1 MPLPSLAPMVAP
13 ALAGEGVWTTEGL
26 PAASP
31 GLPAPVVKTF
41 VRPDPVRPYAIVTML
56 QFDLRD
62 TNLHMVA
69 GIQQPGGSRGLPGP
83 GVIPSAD
90 QQGGALLATF
100 NGAFKEADGA
110 GGMMVDGTVYVPP
123 IQGAATVAVTANGRV
138 IMGTWG
144 VDWRL
149 NSGNTTL
156 VAWRQNGPLLLDHGV
171 MNPLTYNAAA
181 WGISI
186 LDHTYTW
193 RSALGLTNH
202 GTLLYAAGNALSA
215 ATLARALRAAGAVT
229 AMQTDINP
237 FWVRAFTYGHDA
249 AGNLTVSK
257 LYPAMAGT
265 GAEYLYGDVRDF
277 FYVTRAGLHA
287 TR

>member
-1 MPLPSLAPMVAP
+1 MVAP
-13 ALAGEGVWTTEGL
+13 ALAGEGAWTTEGL
-26 PAASP
+26 PAARS
-31 GLPAPVVKTF
+31 GLPSPVAKTF
-41 VRPDPVRPYAIVTML
+41 VRPDPGRPYAIVTML

-62 TNLHMVA
+62 TSLHMVA
-69 GIQQPGGSRGLPGP
+69 GIQQPGGPLGRSGP
-83 GVIPSAD
+83 GVISSVD
-90 QQGGALLATF
+90 QQGDTLLATF

-110 GGMMVDGTVYVPP
+110 GGMMVDGVVYAPP
-123 IQGAATVAVTANGRV
+123 IQGAATIAVTANGRV

-144 VDWRL
+144 GDRRL
-149 NSGNTTL
+149 NSANATL
-156 VAWRQNGPLLLDHGV
+156 VAWRQNGPLLLDHGA
-171 MNPLTYNAAA
+171 MNPLTRNDAA

-186 LDHTYTW
+186 LDRTYTW

-237 FWVRAFTYGHDA
+237 FWVRAFTYSHDT

-257 LYPAMAGT
+257 LYPAMAGLGT
-265 GAEYLYGDVRDF
+265 EYLYGDVRDF
-277 FYVTRAGLHA
+277 FYVTRSALHP